1 MYTPPNYNPF
11 KAPPAEPEL
20 PETLKQAARFAGG
33 EYIHKDGLHC
43 YKWLFN
49 DMYYANA
56 PDFESWFPVMGDLPA
71 GELIEL

>member
-1 MYTPPNYNPF
+1 MGHTSSS
-11 KAPPAEPEL
+11 APPTEISAKQ
-20 PETLKQAARFAGG
+20 KQAACLAGG
-33 EYIHKDGLHC
+33 KFIHKDGSHC

-56 PDFESWFPVMGDLPA
+56 PDFESWFPVIGNIPA